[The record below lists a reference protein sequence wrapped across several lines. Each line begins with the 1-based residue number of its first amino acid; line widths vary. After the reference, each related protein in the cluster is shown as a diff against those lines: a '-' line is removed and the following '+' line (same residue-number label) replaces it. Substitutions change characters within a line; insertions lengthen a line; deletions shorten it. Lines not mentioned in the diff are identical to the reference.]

1 MRSTETSGV
10 GAKGF
15 VSLASSRQT
24 DTQSQVAAAADYL
37 SRIKANVSPVT
48 VAIALTALLAVSLF
62 FLYELT
68 RTLHEARAFSA
79 APGDIPFDEL
89 LPGVIGRSVIAL
101 AVAGLLVVLT
111 FRRSDADKLSP
122 TTRRRAGDVLAALPF
137 GIACWT
143 GDGRLVLHNDDYC
156 RQLGLASA
164 GIKEGTAYRAV
175 VGRFIGD
182 GSMHMVKEDETSRLL
197 ELHREDGS
205 CLLIE
210 ERPLDCG
217 GFVTLVTDVTERKRI
232 DLLLNSI
239 QQEQRQL
246 ARRYH
251 EEKLRA
257 EAASR
262 SKTHFLAH
270 LSHDIRTPLN
280 HIIGFA
286 ELMAQQAYGPL
297 GNARY
302 RDYVESIRHSGE
314 RLLSSFATILEL
326 AEFESGQRVLRQDRV
341 DVDALM
347 KAAADRFRPQAKRAG
362 LTFVT
367 GMPTGAVLSADPFA
381 LQRMVGNIIDN
392 AIRFTP
398 AGGKVTVAAFAAPDG
413 VVLEITDTGLGMS
426 EERLASL
433 SQPFV
438 LGDSTFT
445 RETGAGLGIAI
456 ARAIAE
462 QSGGRLAI
470 DSSPQLGTTVAISLP
485 VAQVMPHVAA
495 EAA

>member
-1 MRSTETSGV
+1 
-10 GAKGF
+10 
-15 VSLASSRQT
+15 
-24 DTQSQVAAAADYL
+24 
-37 SRIKANVSPVT
+37 
-48 VAIALTALLAVSLF
+48 
-62 FLYELT
+62 
-68 RTLHEARAFSA
+68 
-79 APGDIPFDEL
+79 
-89 LPGVIGRSVIAL
+89 
-101 AVAGLLVVLT
+101 
-111 FRRSDADKLSP
+111 
-122 TTRRRAGDVLAALPF
+122 
-137 GIACWT
+137 
-143 GDGRLVLHNDDYC
+143 
-156 RQLGLASA
+156 
-164 GIKEGTAYRAV
+164 
-175 VGRFIGD
+175 
-182 GSMHMVKEDETSRLL
+182 
-197 ELHREDGS
+197 
-205 CLLIE
+205 
-210 ERPLDCG
+210 
-217 GFVTLVTDVTERKRI
+217 
-232 DLLLNSI
+232 
-239 QQEQRQL
+239 
-246 ARRYH
+246 
-251 EEKLRA
+251 
-257 EAASR
+257 
-262 SKTHFLAH
+262 
-270 LSHDIRTPLN
+270 
-280 HIIGFA
+280 
-286 ELMAQQAYGPL
+286 
-297 GNARY
+297 
-302 RDYVESIRHSGE
+302 
-314 RLLSSFATILEL
+314 
-326 AEFESGQRVLRQDRV
+326 VLRQDRV